1 MSPTDAAARVLEAV
15 GRDGR
20 GLRVAFRWDEDRF
33 GHEISCLEGAD
44 ATVCLTAELGRD
56 QDPWPAS
63 PTLQQ
68 LSLEE
73 LQPGQPSALLLGMAG
88 QSHWSQSVDADPAT
102 ASLTFDVACRVQR
115 EPQWLGSRYRVQHE
129 AACRPTSAGCIA
141 LGGGV
146 ELTIELAADSPP
158 ARITSAGRSLVIA
171 PDLRVLRFPSTVRW
185 KYRISLRAATA
196 PPGGAVS

>member
-1 MSPTDAAARVLEAV
+1 MLEAV

-20 GLRVAFRWDEDRF
+20 GLRVAFIWDEDRF
-33 GHEISCLEGAD
+33 GHEISCLEGRV

-63 PTLQQ
+63 PALQQ

-73 LQPGQPSALLLGMAG
+73 LQPGRPSALLLGMAG
-88 QSHWSQSVDADPAT
+88 QSHWSQCVEADPAT
-102 ASLTFDVACRVQR
+102 TSLTFDVACRVQR
-115 EPQWLGSRYRVQHE
+115 KPQWLGSRYRVHHD
-129 AACRPTSAGCIA
+129 AACRPMSAGGIA

-146 ELTIELAADSPP
+146 GLTIEPAAGSPP
-158 ARITSAGRSLVIA
+158 ARITGAGGPLVIV
-171 PDLRVLRFPSTVRW
+171 PDLRVQRFPSTVRW

-196 PPGGAVS
+196 SPGGVVS